1 MISQMQHFVA
11 GKTQTLNRRIGRLRE
26 KSVQSARSTAQG
38 SADFIKG
45 LKTPVRVVAR
55 SGVKLAA
62 VSQNAVQ
69 ELIELQSDALT
80 AAIGEVALRLER
92 ASRAG
97 SMIELVRDQVEMIP
111 ATRERI
117 AGDAGRAMQVFAT
130 AGREVRSVAT
140 HAYGRVKDGAAK
152 QAPARTVRR
161 KAKKAAGRGRT
172 RARKTAA

>member
-1 MISQMQHFVA
+1 MINQMQDFVA

-26 KSVQSARSTAQG
+26 KSVQSARATAQG

-80 AAIGEVALRLER
+80 AAIAR
-92 ASRAG
+92 SRAAARARFARG
-97 SMIELVRDQVEMIP
+97 QRDRARARP
-111 ATRERI
+111 GRD
-117 AGDAGRAMQVFAT
+117 DAG
-130 AGREVRSVAT
+130 
-140 HAYGRVKDGAAK
+140 HA
-152 QAPARTVRR
+152 
-161 KAKKAAGRGRT
+161 
-172 RARKTAA
+172 